1 MLARSATSGFCRL
14 PVHRPAIGACPHKT
28 VRVHRSRQMLTV
40 AAALQPW
47 HLFPAAGA
55 VVGAAA
61 AAVLDARLKS
71 KKPDLFYT
79 DTDFNQAVLS
89 RCPTVYEEY
98 KCTPGLTN
106 GHVETILIA
115 KLRRS
120 PNLTYK
126 REILRTEDGGA
137 VAIDWEHFDLEDNV
151 SISS

>member
-1 MLARSATSGFCRL
+1 
-14 PVHRPAIGACPHKT
+14 
-28 VRVHRSRQMLTV
+28 MLTV

-47 HLFPAAGA
+47 HLLPAAGA

-61 AAVLDARLKS
+61 AAFIDARLKS
-71 KKPDLFYT
+71 KNPELYYT
-79 DTDFNQAVLS
+79 ETDFNQAVLA
-89 RCPTVYEEY
+89 RCPTLHEEY

-120 PNLTYK
+120 PNLIYK

-137 VAIDWEHFDLEDNV
+137 VAIDWEHFDLEEHV
-151 SISS
+151 SRPP